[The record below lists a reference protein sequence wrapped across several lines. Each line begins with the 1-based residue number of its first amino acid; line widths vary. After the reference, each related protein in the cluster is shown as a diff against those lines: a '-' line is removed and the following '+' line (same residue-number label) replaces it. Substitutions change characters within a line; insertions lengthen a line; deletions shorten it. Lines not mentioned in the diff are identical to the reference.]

1 MVNYNCKTMHILVT
15 LGLLVKKPLD
25 RSLIPQYQFNKTK
38 QHKNNE
44 MSKSKSN
51 MLSSMCVLFYSSFV
65 CISAFANVSFQT
77 TLNQHSCVRGPLR
90 ECGSI
95 QSGASG
101 LPYYCAPLACV
112 SEVIEFLAVWWHNK
126 PKTKNRCRPVTGSVT
141 GAKRVN
147 GRALTGPVTGAKRV
161 HMMKYS
167 KYSPQSGDCVTHY
180 NKLQHTAKHCNTPPR
195 TTPHWDMVWQT
206 ATNSNILQSTA
217 PRYIALYHTE
227 I

>member
-44 MSKSKSN
+44 MLKSKSN

-112 SEVIEFLAVWWHNK
+112 SEVIESLAVWRHNI
-126 PKTKNRCRPVTGSVT
+126 PKTKMVDQISLHFFSHFFDLRRPHVGRNATCDRTPVRLRPELHNQILGIFVIFFEIFDLRPVHS
-141 GAKRVN
+141 
-147 GRALTGPVTGAKRV
+147 
-161 HMMKYS
+161 
-167 KYSPQSGDCVTHY
+167 
-180 NKLQHTAKHCNTPPR
+180 
-195 TTPHWDMVWQT
+195 
-206 ATNSNILQSTA
+206 
-217 PRYIALYHTE
+217 
-227 I
+227 